1 MPIFKQALIQ
11 YKEHWKIAVIL
22 GFLSM
27 ICVLAAPFVPLA
39 GSFVLSFLLLT
50 LQAVTWFWI
59 DHNKWPQK
67 NDLLPRMIIPLL
79 VCSIVMTPTSILI
92 GSASGLLSSPQGFMT
107 SWPLALG
114 IIFLGLYFYFL
125 IARALLITLSTSL
138 GIAQAL
144 DQAALES
151 IKNFRKMSS
160 LVLIFSALVLLSE
173 VTFGMLW
180 IITLPLLF
188 FATSYTVKK

>member
-1 MPIFKQALIQ
+1 MPIFKQALNQ
-11 YKEHWKIAVIL
+11 YKEHWKISLAL
-22 GFLSM
+22 GLLSM
-27 ICVLAAPFVPLA
+27 MCVLAAPSVPLA
-39 GSFVLSFLLLT
+39 GSFVLSLLL
-50 LQAVTWFWI
+50 LSFQAVTWFWLEYK
-59 DHNKWPQK
+59 KWPQK
-67 NDLLPRMIIPLL
+67 NDLIPRIIIPLL

-92 GSASGLLSSPQGFMT
+92 GSASGLLSSPQGILT

-125 IARALLITLSTSL
+125 ISRALLITLSSSV

-151 IKNFRKMSS
+151 IKNFKEMSP
-160 LVLIFSALVLLSE
+160 LCLIFSALVLLSE
-173 VTFGMLW
+173 VTFGVIW
-180 IITLPLLF
+180 ILTLPLLF

>member
-1 MPIFKQALIQ
+1 MPIFKQALIR
-11 YKEHWKIAVIL
+11 YKEHWKVSLIL
-22 GFLSM
+22 GILSTM
-27 ICVLAAPFVPLA
+27 CVLAAPLVPLA

-50 LQAVTWFWI
+50 LQAVTWFWT
-59 DHNKWPQK
+59 DHNRWPGK
-67 NDLLPRMIIPLL
+67 NDLLPRIIVPLL

-125 IARALLITLSTSL
+125 ISRALLLTLSTSL

-151 IKNFRKMSS
+151 IKNFRKMSP
-160 LVLIFSALVLLSE
+160 LVLIFSTLVLLSE
-173 VTFGMLW
+173 VTLGVAW
-180 IITLPLLF
+180 VITLPLLY
-188 FATSYTVKK
+188 FATSFTVKK